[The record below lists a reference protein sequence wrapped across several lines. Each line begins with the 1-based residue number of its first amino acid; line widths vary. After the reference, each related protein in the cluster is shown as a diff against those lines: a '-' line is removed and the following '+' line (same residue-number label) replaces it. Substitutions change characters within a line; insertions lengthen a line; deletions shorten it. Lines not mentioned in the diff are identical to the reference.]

1 MLPSQDRIL
10 STHTGSLPR
19 RPELV
24 AELLGQASGER
35 RDDARYAAI
44 LAEQVALVV
53 RRQVE
58 SGIDIVNDGEAGK
71 ISYATYVAGRL
82 TGFSAEAKPRFTSLP
97 DLADFPDYAA
107 RVLPQFEKVVAPVC
121 VGPIAYRGEA
131 DVARDIANLQ
141 DALSDTGARLAFMPA
156 ASPGVIA
163 RFMDNHHYPNHDAYL
178 EAIAEA
184 MKVEYDAIHAA
195 GLILQLDC
203 PDLTGNR
210 PVHGTKSG
218 TSYIDLHI
226 EALNHA
232 TRDIPA
238 ERMRM
243 HLCWGNYEGP
253 HHTDTPLK
261 AIIGSVLKAKPAG
274 LSIEASNPRHA
285 HEWNVFVDT
294 RLPDGKYVIPGVVD
308 STSNFIEHPE
318 LVAQRLERFA
328 SAVGRERVVAG
339 SDCGFGT
346 FAGVS
351 LVDGEIA
358 WAKLAAMAEGAR
370 LASQALWRR

>member
-35 RDDARYAAI
+35 QDDARYAAI
-44 LAEQVALVV
+44 LKEQVALVV
-53 RRQVE
+53 RRQVDA
-58 SGIDIVNDGEAGK
+58 GIDIVNDGEAGK

-82 TGFSAEAKPRFTSLP
+82 TGFSEEAKPRFTSFP
-97 DLADFPDYAA
+97 DLADFPDYAE
-107 RVLPQFEKVVAPVC
+107 RVLPQFESVVAPVC
-121 VGPIAYRGEA
+121 DGPITYRGEA
-131 DVARDIANLQ
+131 DVARDIANLGS
-141 DALSDTGARLAFMPA
+141 AVSGTGARIAFMPA

-163 RFMDNHHYPNHDAYL
+163 RFMDNHFYPSHEAYL

-210 PVHGTKSG
+210 PVHGTRAG

-253 HHTDTPLK
+253 HHKDTPLQ
-261 AIIGSVLKAKPAG
+261 AIIGSVLKARPAG

-294 RLPDGKYVIPGVVD
+294 KLPDGKYVIPGVVD

-328 SAVGRERVVAG
+328 SVVGRERVVAG

-358 WAKLAAMAEGAR
+358 WAKLAAMAQGAK
-370 LASQALWRR
+370 LASRALWRR